1 MLREEEPIFKMLTA
15 LSRSRGRH
23 GTVFKK
29 KEPKGIEKGLTV
41 PSVCIQAN
49 GTGRNFLMLSLYCSR
64 RWLEK
69 PARVAS
75 GQDVSRP
82 RGGSITRRNDGSIEI
97 LSPVSKTPKKR
108 N

>member
-1 MLREEEPIFKMLTA
+1 MHKGQRLKEGKMLGEKEPIFKMLTA

-29 KEPKGIEKGLTV
+29 KEPKGVEKGLAV

-49 GTGRNFLMLSLYCSR
+49 GSGRNFLTLALYCSR

-69 PARVAS
+69 PAQV
-75 GQDVSRP
+75 V
-82 RGGSITRRNDGSIEI
+82 
-97 LSPVSKTPKKR
+97 
-108 N
+108 